1 MTNSDSYQRLE
12 HFITKKMMMQHIYQ
26 PVMLKTLLQQE
37 GEASVTDIARAIVCN
52 DREQIKEYEKTTKK
66 MVGKVLTDNHGIT
79 EKQKNKYILKGF
91 GDLSQEEVTSLIS
104 LCDHKLEKYLSNPKN
119 AQAST
124 SKGFIDP
131 AFRYRVIARAK
142 GHCELCFT
150 PFTESPAHVD
160 HILPKSKGGSDD
172 ISNFQALCESC
183 NISKS
188 NRDTTDFRKM
198 LESYKVRVKGCTFCD
213 INSDRIVR
221 QNEMCYA
228 VRDQYPVTRLHS
240 LIIPKRHIDSYFE
253 LYQPEINGIQ
263 SLLQEV
269 KADIEKTDKLV
280 DGFNIG
286 INNGDCAGQTIR
298 HCHVHLIPRRI
309 HDVTDPAGGV
319 RGVIPDKQKWG

>member
-1 MTNSDSYQRLE
+1 
-12 HFITKKMMMQHIYQ
+12 MMQQIYQ

-37 GEASVTDIARAIVCN
+37 GMASVTDIARAIVCN
-52 DREQIKEYEKTTKK
+52 DREQIKEFEKVTKK
-66 MVGKVLTDNHGIT
+66 MVGRVLTKNHGIT
-79 EKQKNKYILKGF
+79 ERHNNTYTLKGF
-91 GDLSQEEVTSLIS
+91 DGLTQKEVTKLIA
-104 LCDHKLEKYLSNPKN
+104 LCDHKLDKYLSISHN

-124 SKGFIDP
+124 RRGFIDP

-183 NISKS
+183 NTSKS
-188 NRDTTDFRKM
+188 NRDTADFRKM
-198 LESYKVRVKGCTFCD
+198 LESYKVRVKGCVFCD
-213 INSDRIVR
+213 TNGDRIVR

-228 VRDQYPVTRLHS
+228 VRDKYPVTPLHS
-240 LIIPKRHIDSYFE
+240 LIIPKRHIESYFE

-269 KADIEKTDKLV
+269 KGDIEKEDKTV

-286 INNGDCAGQTIR
+286 VNSGDCAGQTIH
-298 HCHVHLIPRRI
+298 HCHIHLIPRRI
-309 HDVTDPAGGV
+309 DDVANPAGGV